1 MALILSIFAG
11 SPRICTG
18 IIALVFL
25 LILSSILSGFIWN
38 VSGSVSTKTGRAAE
52 PMTTLYVAINVYGE
66 TITSSPTPISSTCKA
81 VIRALVPFTVQTQR
95 LAPINS
101 AYFFSNSETVSPLPL
116 NQFPLRSMDRTD
128 FSADLSQTGQ
138 EGQGLVLTGLPPR
151 TASLL
156 AFLLALPYAGIVRE
170 ATAAI
175 VPAEAAVINCRLVT
189 LFLFIFKPFQTGRV
203 GFSPPIS
210 KWWGKP
216 HPTFTM
222 PVYPDSHKF
231 SR

>member
-1 MALILSIFAG
+1 MISSSSPTRAPPSPQGRCFEFWKLKQPRSPNVPHFFPLHSASQAWQASSITTRLCFLAMALILSIFAG

-66 TITSSPTPISSTCKA
+66 TMTSSPTPISSTCKA
-81 VIRALVPFTVQTQR
+81 VSRALVPFTVQTQR

-101 AYFFSNSETVSPLPL
+101 AYFFSNSKTVSPLPL
-116 NQFPLRSMDRTD
+116 NQFPLRSMDITD

-138 EGQGLVLTGLPPR
+138 EGQGLVLTG
-151 TASLL
+151 
-156 AFLLALPYAGIVRE
+156 
-170 ATAAI
+170 
-175 VPAEAAVINCRLVT
+175 
-189 LFLFIFKPFQTGRV
+189 
-203 GFSPPIS
+203 
-210 KWWGKP
+210 
-216 HPTFTM
+216 
-222 PVYPDSHKF
+222 
-231 SR
+231 